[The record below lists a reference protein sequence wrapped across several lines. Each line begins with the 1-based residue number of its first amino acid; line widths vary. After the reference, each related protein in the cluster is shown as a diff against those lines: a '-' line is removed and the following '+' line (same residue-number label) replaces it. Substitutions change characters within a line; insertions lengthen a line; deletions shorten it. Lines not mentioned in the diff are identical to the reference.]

1 MLRLLGHGAGVSLT
15 LHWCCCRASTQS
27 FCCFH
32 NGKWDAPIAERVYSV
47 KGQSNQY
54 CTNSGAP
61 YSPLQCFTTKC
72 SARPTPACRCLRCN
86 RFPS

>member
-1 MLRLLGHGAGVSLT
+1 VLHLLEHGFMAFMLT
-15 LHWCCCRASTQS
+15 LHRCCCCHASSQS

-32 NGKWDAPIAERVYSV
+32 NGKWDAPINERVFPV

-72 SARPTPACRCLRCN
+72 IDASKTSCV
-86 RFPS
+86 F

>member
-1 MLRLLGHGAGVSLT
+1 MLTLRLCH
-15 LHWCCCRASTQS
+15 ASSQS

-32 NGKWDAPIAERVYSV
+32 NGKWDAPITERVYPI

-54 CTNSGAP
+54 CTNSGSP

-72 SARPTPACRCLRCN
+72 SARPAAPQLCCI
-86 RFPS
+86 PS